1 MILKKKIL
9 VIGDVML
16 DRYWM
21 GQVNRISPEAPVP
34 ILDVDTSVDKP
45 GGAANVA
52 KNLSDFGMDV
62 TLIGLTGEDETS
74 EKLLEILSSTNI
86 NYKPIIDKNIRTTM
100 KLRVIDKNQQ
110 LMRLDHEDKNLSEVV
125 PKAYEDIEDT
135 LDSYDGIIISDYDKG
150 MVKPIIK
157 KILSKAS
164 SLKIKTFIDPKGMNF
179 DFYKNAYLLKPN
191 LKEFEDIAGKCP
203 NKKVF
208 NEEGE
213 KLRRKLKLEYLLI
226 TQGKD
231 GMTLFEDGKASS
243 YASNQQ
249 DVFDVT
255 GAGDTVVAVFSM
267 ALCVEF
273 SYFDAMCLANNAA
286 GVVVGKMG
294 TATLD
299 QTELTLSLDASAP
312 KVSGVVDQ
320 AMMKSEVYNMRLSS
334 QRLVVVSG
342 TFAIM
347 CKAHIDFL
355 QQAKRLG
362 DRLLVMAHDDVWS
375 KSIYSL
381 KKPYVGEHERMM
393 LLEHLTEVDYVMSC
407 SEASY
412 LETLSII
419 KFLTSSQS
427 LANSSFFNCFTSLGV
442 LISSNRSEL
451 LSLLFFI

>member
-62 TLIGLTGEDETS
+62 TLIGLTGEDEAS

-110 LMRLDHEDKNLSEVV
+110 LMRLDHEDKNLSKVV

-203 NKKVF
+203 NKKIF

-231 GMTLFEDGKASS
+231 GMTLFEDGKAFS
-243 YASNQQ
+243 YPSNQQ

-255 GAGDTVVAVFSM
+255 GAGDTVISILAAYIIAGKNINTAVEMSNI
-267 ALCVEF
+267 AAGISIKKLGSTSVTQKE
-273 SYFDAMCLANNAA
+273 LNNAS
-286 GVVVGKMG
+286 
-294 TATLD
+294 
-299 QTELTLSLDASAP
+299 TE
-312 KVSGVVDQ
+312 
-320 AMMKSEVYNMRLSS
+320 
-334 QRLVVVSG
+334 
-342 TFAIM
+342 
-347 CKAHIDFL
+347 
-355 QQAKRLG
+355 
-362 DRLLVMAHDDVWS
+362 
-375 KSIYSL
+375 
-381 KKPYVGEHERMM
+381 
-393 LLEHLTEVDYVMSC
+393 
-407 SEASY
+407 
-412 LETLSII
+412 
-419 KFLTSSQS
+419 
-427 LANSSFFNCFTSLGV
+427 
-442 LISSNRSEL
+442 
-451 LSLLFFI
+451 

>member
-62 TLIGLTGEDETS
+62 TLIGLTGEDEAS

-110 LMRLDHEDKNLSEVV
+110 LMRLDHEDKNLSKVV
-125 PKAYEDIEDT
+125 SKAYEDIEDT

-203 NKKVF
+203 NKKIF

-213 KLRRKLKLEYLLI
+213 KLRKKLKLEYLLI

-243 YASNQQ
+243 YPSNQQ

-255 GAGDTVVAVFSM
+255 GAGDTVISILAAYIIAGKNINTAVEMSNI
-267 ALCVEF
+267 AAGISIKKLGSTSVTQKE
-273 SYFDAMCLANNAA
+273 LNNAS
-286 GVVVGKMG
+286 
-294 TATLD
+294 
-299 QTELTLSLDASAP
+299 TE
-312 KVSGVVDQ
+312 
-320 AMMKSEVYNMRLSS
+320 
-334 QRLVVVSG
+334 
-342 TFAIM
+342 
-347 CKAHIDFL
+347 
-355 QQAKRLG
+355 
-362 DRLLVMAHDDVWS
+362 
-375 KSIYSL
+375 
-381 KKPYVGEHERMM
+381 
-393 LLEHLTEVDYVMSC
+393 
-407 SEASY
+407 
-412 LETLSII
+412 
-419 KFLTSSQS
+419 
-427 LANSSFFNCFTSLGV
+427 
-442 LISSNRSEL
+442 
-451 LSLLFFI
+451 

>member
-62 TLIGLTGEDETS
+62 TLIGLTGEDEAS

-110 LMRLDHEDKNLSEVV
+110 LMRLDHEDKNLSKVV

-164 SLKIKTFIDPKGMNF
+164 SLKIKTFIDPKGINF

-191 LKEFEDIAGKCP
+191 LKEFEDIVGKCP
-203 NKKVF
+203 NTKIF

-213 KLRRKLKLEYLLI
+213 KLRKKLNLEYLLI

-231 GMTLFEDGKASS
+231 GMTLFEDGRASS

-255 GAGDTVVAVFSM
+255 GAGDTVISILAAYIIAGKNINTAVEMSNI
-267 ALCVEF
+267 AAGISIKKLGSTSVTQKE
-273 SYFDAMCLANNAA
+273 LNNAS
-286 GVVVGKMG
+286 
-294 TATLD
+294 
-299 QTELTLSLDASAP
+299 TE
-312 KVSGVVDQ
+312 
-320 AMMKSEVYNMRLSS
+320 
-334 QRLVVVSG
+334 
-342 TFAIM
+342 
-347 CKAHIDFL
+347 
-355 QQAKRLG
+355 
-362 DRLLVMAHDDVWS
+362 
-375 KSIYSL
+375 
-381 KKPYVGEHERMM
+381 
-393 LLEHLTEVDYVMSC
+393 
-407 SEASY
+407 
-412 LETLSII
+412 
-419 KFLTSSQS
+419 
-427 LANSSFFNCFTSLGV
+427 
-442 LISSNRSEL
+442 
-451 LSLLFFI
+451 

>member
-62 TLIGLTGEDETS
+62 TLIGLTGEDEAS

-100 KLRVIDKNQQ
+100 KLRVIYKNQQ
-110 LMRLDHEDKNLSEVV
+110 LMRLDHEDKNLSKVV
-125 PKAYEDIEDT
+125 SKAYEDIEDT

-203 NKKVF
+203 NKKKF

-213 KLRRKLKLEYLLI
+213 KLRKKLNLEYLLI

-231 GMTLFEDGKASS
+231 GMTLFEDGQASS

-255 GAGDTVVAVFSM
+255 GAGDTVISILAAYIIAEKNINTAVEMSNI
-267 ALCVEF
+267 AAGISIKKLGSTSVTQKE
-273 SYFDAMCLANNAA
+273 LNNAS
-286 GVVVGKMG
+286 
-294 TATLD
+294 
-299 QTELTLSLDASAP
+299 TE
-312 KVSGVVDQ
+312 
-320 AMMKSEVYNMRLSS
+320 
-334 QRLVVVSG
+334 
-342 TFAIM
+342 
-347 CKAHIDFL
+347 
-355 QQAKRLG
+355 
-362 DRLLVMAHDDVWS
+362 
-375 KSIYSL
+375 
-381 KKPYVGEHERMM
+381 
-393 LLEHLTEVDYVMSC
+393 
-407 SEASY
+407 
-412 LETLSII
+412 
-419 KFLTSSQS
+419 
-427 LANSSFFNCFTSLGV
+427 
-442 LISSNRSEL
+442 
-451 LSLLFFI
+451 